1 MKPMRILLACLVTI
15 VSSGTLIPCAAAQV
29 ELMPQEVQ
37 QRLQQVGPGWGKDIT
52 GNIAKTLEVYEPVLA
67 AAPKSGVKIINDVA
81 YGPEARHRIDIFQA
95 EGKTDVPVVVYLHG
109 GAYVRGD
116 RNISPEVYSNITTYF
131 ARAGML
137 AINGTYRLAPAA
149 KWPAAAE
156 DVGQIVKWVREN
168 AAAYGGDAN
177 RIYLIGHSAGATHV
191 ATYAFMKSL
200 QPSNGHGLAGIIL
213 MSGRYLFDPHPD
225 DPNLKNFQAYFGSDP
240 AAYPKESP
248 INYVKDAPR
257 IPVFIVIAQ
266 YDNPDLDTQG
276 ALLLA
281 AFCQRNRACPRFLRM
296 EKHNHLSMT
305 FQFNTKDELLG
316 REILDF
322 IASGQ

>member
-1 MKPMRILLACLVTI
+1 MHILVACLLALSTIGMLVVDT
-15 VSSGTLIPCAAAQV
+15 AAQV
-29 ELMPQEVQ
+29 SLMPQEVQ
-37 QRLQQVGPGWGKDIT
+37 ERLRELGPGWGKDIP
-52 GNIAKTLEVYEPVLA
+52 GNIAKTLEVYTPILA
-67 AAPKSGVKIINDVA
+67 AAQASGVKVTKDIA
-81 YGPEARHRIDIFQA
+81 YGSDARHRVDIFQA
-95 EGKTDVPVVVYLHG
+95 EGKSGVPVVVYLHG

-131 ARAGML
+131 ARQGFL

-149 KWPAAAE
+149 TWPASAE
-156 DVGQIVKWVREN
+156 DVGQIVKWVKDN
-168 AAAYGGDAN
+168 AASYGGDPN

-191 ATYAFMKSL
+191 ATYAFIKNL
-200 QPSNGHGLAGIIL
+200 QAPTGHGLAGIVL
-213 MSGRYLFDPHPD
+213 MSGRYHFDPHPE

-240 AAYPKESP
+240 SAYPKQSP

-257 IPVFIVIAQ
+257 IPVFLVIAE

-276 ALLLA
+276 AMLLSAL
-281 AFCQRNRACPRFLRM
+281 CQRDRACPRFLRM

-316 REILDF
+316 REILEF
-322 IASGQ
+322 IARGR